1 MKDYS
6 LKMKSE
12 LYLFEV
18 KAKHIVITVRK
29 IIIRYFACLL
39 DIVQSVN
46 FSAHGV
52 VRVYCKVFFSDVF
65 CIARRIFVPFKK

>member
-1 MKDYS
+1 MKDICS

-18 KAKHIVITVRK
+18 KAKHVIITVRK

-39 DIVQSVN
+39 DILTICELQYTWSGLCLLQS
-46 FSAHGV
+46 
-52 VRVYCKVFFSDVF
+52 
-65 CIARRIFVPFKK
+65 IFQ

>member
-39 DIVQSVN
+39 DIVTICELQCTWSGSCLLQSI
-46 FSAHGV
+46 F
-52 VRVYCKVFFSDVF
+52 RWCFLYC
-65 CIARRIFVPFKK
+65 

>member
-1 MKDYS
+1 MKDCS

-39 DIVQSVN
+39 DIVTICELQCTWSGSCLLQS
-46 FSAHGV
+46 
-52 VRVYCKVFFSDVF
+52 
-65 CIARRIFVPFKK
+65 IFR